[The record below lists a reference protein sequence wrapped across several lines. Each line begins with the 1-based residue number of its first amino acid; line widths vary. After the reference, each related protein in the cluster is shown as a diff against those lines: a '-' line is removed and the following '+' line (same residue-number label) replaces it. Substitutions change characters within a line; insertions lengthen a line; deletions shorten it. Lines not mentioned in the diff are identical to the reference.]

1 MAFGGNV
8 FEPEVPVEVV
18 EEAEK
23 RANADAVLE
32 GEIDAVET
40 RATSLETRAPL
51 EHGRTAELEKGEEH
65 EILAAG
71 VTAEGAILVDTEGAA
86 STVRVTARTAGKGFK
101 VETTAKVRVNWT
113 VFA

>member
-8 FEPEVPVEVV
+8 FEPDIPAEVI

-23 RANADAVLE
+23 RATADAELE
-32 GEIDAVET
+32 GEIDAVE
-40 RATSLETRAPL
+40 ARAPL
-51 EHGRTAELEKGEEH
+51 ESGRTAELEKSEEH

-71 VTAEGAILVDTEGAA
+71 VTATGAILVDTEGAA

-101 VETTAKVRVNWT
+101 VETTAKVRVNWII
-113 VFA
+113 FA